1 MKLSAKTK
9 SLFWIAVVVAVVVLT
24 WIGLSQYYP
33 ETNTLRYLPDRIF
46 RLVKTLAGNDP
57 MGSGVEPENLPI
69 ALIMAKIL
77 VTLILLRALL
87 KIVEKVFHE
96 QYTQFRAACK
106 RDHTLVLGAGE
117 RSSYMLQSYAQSTGK
132 TAVAIEP
139 ANQPQ
144 LTVLPRNGH
153 VVLTGDPTS
162 AETLISAGAL
172 KAAEVICF
180 GQEEKTGVQSAARLV
195 ALYAQHSPGHR
206 LRCFVHLNNPRLV
219 DVFRQHSLS
228 SSDSGVDIV
237 FFNLHKMRA
246 RRFFNQ
252 LPQQLASH
260 LQQPQAHIHLLL
272 VGFDATA
279 QALLLQ
285 GLRVFHL
292 LPGQSCQWSI
302 YTSQADARARQFADQ
317 YPEATQIAPIH
328 FHENNSCW
336 RHILAEQNAQLPPH
350 GTLVLICAEEDS
362 SNNLDTAA
370 TLLHLS
376 DGADFPVYVHGSSR
390 RIAPLLAGNA
400 RHRLHF
406 FGDDAE
412 LCDYELITCNTQDR
426 LAQAIHAD
434 YLQQVEATAPN
445 TTSES
450 KAFQQAWLAL
460 SEEAKDANRAQADH
474 IIYKLLLTGQNPATP
489 PQFSPEQIEQL
500 AETEHQRWAAH
511 LYLNGWRYGSVRDDA
526 AKQHPSLVNWA
537 DLNEG
542 ERQKD
547 RDTILR
553 VPALWQQAGS
563 CI

>member
-117 RSSYMLQSYAQSTGK
+117 RSNYMLQSYAQSTGK

-228 SSDSGVDIV
+228 SSDSGVRQRQASDQCS
-237 FFNLHKMRA
+237 A
-246 RRFFNQ
+246 RR
-252 LPQQLASH
+252 
-260 LQQPQAHIHLLL
+260 
-272 VGFDATA
+272 
-279 QALLLQ
+279 
-285 GLRVFHL
+285 
-292 LPGQSCQWSI
+292 
-302 YTSQADARARQFADQ
+302 
-317 YPEATQIAPIH
+317 E
-328 FHENNSCW
+328 
-336 RHILAEQNAQLPPH
+336 
-350 GTLVLICAEEDS
+350 
-362 SNNLDTAA
+362 SNC
-370 TLLHLS
+370 
-376 DGADFPVYVHGSSR
+376 R
-390 RIAPLLAGNA
+390 
-400 RHRLHF
+400 
-406 FGDDAE
+406 
-412 LCDYELITCNTQDR
+412 R
-426 LAQAIHAD
+426 LARP
-434 YLQQVEATAPN
+434 V
-445 TTSES
+445 
-450 KAFQQAWLAL
+450 
-460 SEEAKDANRAQADH
+460 
-474 IIYKLLLTGQNPATP
+474 
-489 PQFSPEQIEQL
+489 
-500 AETEHQRWAAH
+500 RWSCCDWVRSA
-511 LYLNGWRYGSVRDDA
+511 SVRR
-526 AKQHPSLVNWA
+526 S
-537 DLNEG
+537 
-542 ERQKD
+542 
-547 RDTILR
+547 
-553 VPALWQQAGS
+553 
-563 CI
+563 

>member
-1 MKLSAKTK
+1 M
-9 SLFWIAVVVAVVVLT
+9 
-24 WIGLSQYYP
+24 
-33 ETNTLRYLPDRIF
+33 
-46 RLVKTLAGNDP
+46 
-57 MGSGVEPENLPI
+57 
-69 ALIMAKIL
+69 
-77 VTLILLRALL
+77 
-87 KIVEKVFHE
+87 
-96 QYTQFRAACK
+96 
-106 RDHTLVLGAGE
+106 
-117 RSSYMLQSYAQSTGK
+117 
-132 TAVAIEP
+132 
-139 ANQPQ
+139 
-144 LTVLPRNGH
+144 
-153 VVLTGDPTS
+153 
-162 AETLISAGAL
+162 
-172 KAAEVICF
+172 
-180 GQEEKTGVQSAARLV
+180 
-195 ALYAQHSPGHR
+195 
-206 LRCFVHLNNPRLV
+206 
-219 DVFRQHSLS
+219 
-228 SSDSGVDIV
+228 
-237 FFNLHKMRA
+237 
-246 RRFFNQ
+246 
-252 LPQQLASH
+252 
-260 LQQPQAHIHLLL
+260 
-272 VGFDATA
+272 
-279 QALLLQ
+279 
-285 GLRVFHL
+285 RVFHL

-526 AKQHPSLVNWA
+526 AKQHPSLVSWV

-563 CI
+563 SI